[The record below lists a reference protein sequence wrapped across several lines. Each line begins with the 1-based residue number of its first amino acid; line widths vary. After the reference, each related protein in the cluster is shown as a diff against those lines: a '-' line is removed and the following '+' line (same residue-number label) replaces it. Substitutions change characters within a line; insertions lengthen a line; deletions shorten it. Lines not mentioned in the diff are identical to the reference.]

1 MILKIIC
8 YFKRKHTINLVD
20 EIHENKRIIQ
30 NICKYCGKLEILE
43 IMCEFDGKWI
53 RYPNVK
59 EFDFE

>member
-8 YFKRKHTINLVD
+8 FFKWKHTMNLID
-20 EIHENKRIIQ
+20 EIQGNKRIIQ
-30 NICKYCGKLEILE
+30 NICKYCGKIEILE
-43 IMCEFDGKWI
+43 IMGEFNGKWT